1 MYSNILVAY
10 DGSDHADKAMDAA
23 LEMAAKFTADLHL
36 VQVLDHTHATTGTAE
51 YARSEHIDDPDGTV
65 RGTWA
70 CQKIRSPVVSSGNLT
85 PFGKGERA
93 IEFENLAAAKMAFL
107 VKMVVDRSVDQNEL
121 LERFRTPEFRHR
133 TLSPP
138 KRLV

>member
-51 YARSEHIDDPDGTV
+51 YARSEHIDDPDSFEIEATERDLLCPPSAFV
-65 RGTWA
+65 RW
-70 CQKIRSPVVSSGNLT
+70 
-85 PFGKGERA
+85 
-93 IEFENLAAAKMAFL
+93 IEGIF
-107 VKMVVDRSVDQNEL
+107 
-121 LERFRTPEFRHR
+121 
-133 TLSPP
+133 
-138 KRLV
+138 